1 MPPRPRPHPHPHP
14 RPFPRHP
21 HPGFY
26 PRQPIVYDLPTQ
38 TFVVD
43 SSASELPWRVVHISI
58 NGTAVVFRSADK
70 ADAVK
75 FFLNTNNAQLGFN
88 VTVALQYW
96 TGAGWFPQPDDAHWA
111 TVARRN
117 SQGNT
122 VQGSLRGLGEDPV
135 KEGITMGT
143 AILAG
148 ITIIGLFYLL

>member
-1 MPPRPRPHPHPHP
+1 MIMPPRHIPHRPFPGHRPHP
-14 RPFPRHP
+14 R
-21 HPGFY
+21 FY

-43 SSASELPWRVVHISI
+43 SSASELPWRVVHISS

-70 ADAVK
+70 ADALK

-88 VTVALQYW
+88 VTVALQHW
-96 TGAGWFPQPDDAHWA
+96 TGAGWFPQPADAHWA

-135 KEGITMGT
+135 KEGITLGG
-143 AILAG
+143 AIIAG
-148 ITIIGLFYLL
+148 ITVLGLYFLL